1 MEEKMSKQLIWE
13 NAVSDYAHDLLA
25 IHVVREYEYQI
36 GEWQKYINRVLDA
49 EKIALENH
57 QSVVTKVIN
66 KKQEQD
72 QKSAMFA
79 NLALSLLG
87 GAALSWISGVIQ
99 YKLYPKIAS
108 TPTLKETHIYL
119 ERRGKVD
126 SGNVFLMSRS
136 EKEHNKVT
144 AKIFGDAAAGA
155 VQATGVGRF
164 FADVINKIPKRAEG
178 KSYQELIAVAQI
190 KDNAKSDDLYHSL
203 KTRLENALIDE
214 KTRTVKTISDLALAI
229 KRDTNWGKEV
239 LGHLYKTQPN
249 LKQTNDVGHRLALN
263 KHTED
268 LIDYWR
274 GEWAKEALY
283 YGRNPPVTSTYEM
296 SRRLERE
303 IWAMWIL
310 DMNFSLVGYNNT
322 SYAGEVISGGIDY
335 FVIGRDGISFDSLI
349 LDRLIELG
357 VIMPQTKQQ
366 FEALNNRNWGNPNK
380 EKPEI
385 IIRKEVDT
393 GSEIDEINGWA
404 AKHPPEML
412 SGNVDSLPRTLP
424 SIINVHR

>member
-1 MEEKMSKQLIWE
+1 MSKQLIWE

-66 KKQEQD
+66 KKQEED
-72 QKSAMFA
+72 QKGAMFA

-87 GAALSWISGVIQ
+87 GMALSWISGVIQ

-119 ERRGKVD
+119 EKRGKVD
-126 SGNVFLMSRS
+126 TGNVFLMSRS

-144 AKIFGDAAAGA
+144 AKIFGDAAASA
-155 VQATGVGRF
+155 VQGTGVGRLF
-164 FADVINKIPKRAEG
+164 VNVINKIPKRAEG
-178 KSYQELIAVAQI
+178 KSYQELIAIAQI

-214 KTRTVKTISDLALAI
+214 KTRTIKTISELALGI

-239 LGHLYKTQPN
+239 LDYLYKTQPN
-249 LKQTNDVGHRLALN
+249 LKHMNDVGHRMALN

-268 LIDYWR
+268 LIDHWR
-274 GEWAKEALY
+274 AEWAKEALY
-283 YGRNPPVTSTYEM
+283 YGRNPPATSTYEM
-296 SRRLERE
+296 SRRIERE

-310 DMNFSLVGYNNT
+310 DMNFGLVGYDNT

-335 FVIGRDGISFDSLI
+335 RMEGRGGIPFDSLI

-357 VIMPQTKQQ
+357 VIIPQTKQQ

-385 IIRKEVDT
+385 IIHKEVDT
-393 GSEIDEINGWA
+393 GSEIDAINDWA
-404 AKHPPEML
+404 EKHPPEML

-424 SIINVHR
+424 SIINVHSQ